1 MLAIKEIVE
10 KFEVSRATLHNWK
23 TTKPKLYDYLKNY
36 DGKNDEFRDM
46 KIVME
51 KYICERQGEFDFA
64 EIEFLLG
71 VSLVF
76 ENLDT
81 VKNLQ
86 NIFIDA
92 TAKEIKTRAKFILEL
107 YGKLEKLNIIEKYM
121 FVCSYK
127 SVQNQLKKTREDR
140 GDLIRYYFKTFLIPV

>member
-23 TTKPKLYDYLKNY
+23 TTKPKLYDYLRNY

-51 KYICERQGEFDFA
+51 KYICERVGEFEYA
-64 EIEFLLG
+64 EIEFLLA
-71 VSLVF
+71 VSLTF
-76 ENLDT
+76 DNLEAI
-81 VKNLQ
+81 KNIQ

-92 TAKEIKTRAKFILEL
+92 TAKEIKSKAKAILDIFA
-107 YGKLEKLNIIEKYM
+107 KLERLNIIEKYI
-121 FVCSYK
+121 FVERYRAVK
-127 SVQNQLKKTREDR
+127 NQLKKTKEDK
-140 GDLIRYYFKTFLIPV
+140 GDLVRYYFKPFLTKN